1 MRGQPLRSTKFGMR
15 DPVQQCPHFLEQ
27 RTCALCAHLEER
39 KKRGT
44 LNMNIRQF
52 AKAPEGYDASEHG
65 GKPAYEGP
73 TKNGMLVQVESLQ
86 QVEELQKA
94 FNSYFEEVK
103 KYLEED

>member
-1 MRGQPLRSTKFGMR
+1 MAWNDNYNVIYNNELAVDDKKYWKFNI
-15 DPVQQCPHFLEQ
+15 
-27 RTCALCAHLEER
+27 EEH

-44 LNMNIRQF
+44 LNMNVRQF

-65 GKPAYEGP
+65 GKSAYEGP
-73 TKNGMLVQVESLQ
+73 TKNGMLIQVESLE

-103 KYLEED
+103 KYLKED

>member
-1 MRGQPLRSTKFGMR
+1 MAWSDNYNVIYNNKLAVDDKKYWNFNI
-15 DPVQQCPHFLEQ
+15 
-27 RTCALCAHLEER
+27 EEH

-65 GKPAYEGP
+65 GKSAYEGP